1 VSRQRLRTTLW
12 AYLFLAFPLLMF
24 LLYAVYPI
32 VWTLVISFQV
42 YHPVQSRWVGLANYR
57 ALLSNDLVWNAVR
70 VTATYTAWTVPV
82 GIALALLVSAFVY
95 QASARAQLFFKSAY
109 YLPGVTS
116 AVVLALVWQ
125 YMFDPAYGLLNY
137 LLSLAGRPGMQWLAD
152 YRTALPSLIL
162 MALVG
167 GQGAAIIFTT
177 AAMGS
182 IPREVY
188 EAARIDGAGWLT
200 EFRSITLPLLRPT
213 LLYLLVIATIG
224 SFQVFTPAYVM
235 TKGGPSYATNTL
247 VYQIY
252 DSAFNQMNFSL
263 AAAESVL
270 VGVVLIAVSAA
281 QYRWLSTDVEY

>member
-1 VSRQRLRTTLW
+1 
-12 AYLFLAFPLLMF
+12 
-24 LLYAVYPI
+24 
-32 VWTLVISFQV
+32 
-42 YHPVQSRWVGLANYR
+42 
-57 ALLSNDLVWNAVR
+57 
-70 VTATYTAWTVPV
+70 
-82 GIALALLVSAFVY
+82 
-95 QASARAQLFFKSAY
+95 ASARAQLFFKSAY

-137 LLSLAGRPGMQWLAD
+137 LLSLAGRPGLQWLAD
-152 YRTALPSLIL
+152 YRTAPPSLIPI
-162 MALVG
+162 ALVRG
-167 GQGAAIIFTT
+167 PGAAIIFTT

-182 IPREVY
+182 IPREAY

-224 SFQVFTPAYVM
+224 SFQVFTPVYVM

-252 DSAFNQMNFSL
+252 DS
-263 AAAESVL
+263 
-270 VGVVLIAVSAA
+270 
-281 QYRWLSTDVEY
+281 